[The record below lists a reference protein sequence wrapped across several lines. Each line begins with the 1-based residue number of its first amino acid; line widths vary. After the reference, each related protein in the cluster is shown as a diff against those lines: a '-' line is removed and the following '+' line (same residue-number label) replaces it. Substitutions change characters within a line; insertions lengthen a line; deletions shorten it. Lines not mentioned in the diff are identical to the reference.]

1 MQSSTMKIQNTEL
14 LIFQH
19 QLNKMNINFKISV
32 PLHKDTLLSIDS
44 IDRTKSF
51 LIQEIKRL
59 LYQQSP
65 KESNTINTLKLQAFM
80 A

>member
-19 QLNKMNINFKISV
+19 QLNKMNIHFKISV

-65 KESNTINTLKLQAFM
+65 KESNTINTLKL
-80 A
+80 